1 MVLVNPVGLVSISY
15 LHLLQIVPRSIIA
28 AIGRRLIP
36 RAAVEFI
43 LRYVA
48 YGDPRLPTERDV
60 DEYWAPTQLSGF
72 VNAARAALSEFDW
85 RPLTNDERESLA
97 VPTVVIL
104 GTKDRLI
111 RNAGPAARRLPGT
124 AVHDVVGGHCVL
136 EEDPTTVYEI
146 VGDFLR
152 G

>member
-1 MVLVNPVGLVSISY
+1 
-15 LHLLQIVPRSIIA
+15 
-28 AIGRRLIP
+28 
-36 RAAVEFI
+36 
-43 LRYVA
+43 
-48 YGDPRLPTERDV
+48 
-60 DEYWAPTQLSGF
+60 
-72 VNAARAALSEFDW
+72 LSEFDW
-85 RPLTNDERESLA
+85 RPLTNGESESLT
-97 VPTVVIL
+97 VPTAVIL